1 MGRVSTALYEIAIE
15 HDGVFTAAEARD
27 AGVSPHAL
35 LQARRRGDVSRLSRG
50 IYRFKNYPV
59 DDERA
64 QLWEA
69 VLWPTLRRGLEADYG
84 VLSHLT
90 ALHLNY
96 SLLEY
101 TPPKVHITIPPS
113 LRVRRT
119 PPSWLDVHVGHIP
132 ERDVTN
138 AIDGLPVTTL
148 ERTLFDCIAARV
160 DRRLIDR
167 VIDAAVAREIP
178 DALNSET
185 VTKLRAALG

>member
-1 MGRVSTALYEIAIE
+1 MPRVSTALYEIALE
-15 HDGVFTAAEARD
+15 HDGVFTSGEARE

-35 LQARRRGDVSRLSRG
+35 LQAQRRGDVRRLSRG
-50 IYRFKNYPV
+50 IYRLKNYPV
-59 DDERA
+59 NDERA

-69 VLWPTLRRGLEADYG
+69 VLWPTLRRGPGAEYG

-119 PPSWLDVHVGHIP
+119 PPSWLDIHVGHIP

-138 AIDGLPVTTL
+138 ALDGLPVTTL

-167 VIDAAVAREIP
+167 VIDAAVDREIP
-178 DALNSET
+178 DALDAET
-185 VTKLRAALG
+185 VAKLRAALV

>member
-1 MGRVSTALYEIAIE
+1 MSKVGTALYEIALE
-15 HDGVFTAAEARD
+15 HDGVFTAGEALE

-35 LQARRRGDVSRLSRG
+35 LQAQRRGVVRRLSRG
-50 IYRFKNYPV
+50 IYRLKNYPV

-69 VLWPTLRRGLEADYG
+69 VLWPTLRRGPVAEYG

-96 SLLEY
+96 ALLEY
-101 TPPKVHITIPPS
+101 TPPKVTITIPPS

-119 PPSWLDVHVGHIP
+119 PPPWLDLHVDVIP
-132 ERDVTN
+132 EKDITN
-138 AIDGLPVTTL
+138 VIDGLPVTTL

-167 VIDAAVAREIP
+167 VIDAAADREIP
-178 DALNSET
+178 NVLDTET
-185 VTKLRAALG
+185 VAKLRAALG